1 MKQIID
7 HTFYLLYIF
16 IVTSLFG
23 YISGFCPT
31 GCNCNT
37 QTNGKTHLLCDSLN
51 LKIFRVSN
59 KSNTNIDSIDLSG
72 NYLESMNGR
81 KVSRFAPNIRILYLE
96 RNNFTQIHNETFE
109 GFLHLNLLD
118 LSNNEITDID
128 SNSFDYLIN
137 LKSLYLKS
145 NKLQTVNKVWFQNL
159 ENLELVDLKN
169 NLIVNFVPVYFQW
182 PTNLKTLLLQ
192 NNSFHVLPPLPRN
205 PHSVNISDNKV
216 DCSCQRLGQEQV
228 EKDVL
233 LKVNVTCNKM
243 STETWRKEHWRNPNC
258 TIPMVHVDYKESDD
272 LHIIRCTG
280 AGFPLPKVSLKHEGK
295 VIATSLENP
304 QVIYGLN
311 KNTNVTCE
319 VSNAV
324 GINKLTINRTGPL
337 KKVRINQQK
346 VMDQDIPNPRLSTF
360 SIVSYTVMFVLCS
373 FSAIALIVSL
383 YMFNLFFRQFHY
395 TYETYVSI

>member
-37 QTNGKTHLLCDSLN
+37 QTNGKTHLLCDYVT

-109 GFLHLNLLD
+109 GFLHLNHLD

-243 STETWRKEHWRNPNC
+243 STETWRKEHWKNPNC
-258 TIPMVHVDYKESDD
+258 TIPIVHVDYKEFDD

-295 VIATSLENP
+295 VIATSVENP
-304 QVIYGLN
+304 QVVHVYGLN

-324 GINKLTINRTGPL
+324 GINEKTIYIIDIER
-337 KKVRINQQK
+337 KINQSEFCAENTTLNQSRGNDK
-346 VMDQDIPNPRLSTF
+346 ITLMN
-360 SIVSYTVMFVLCS
+360 S
-373 FSAIALIVSL
+373 FSYSVTP
-383 YMFNLFFRQFHY
+383 FFISFGVCFTLLTLLDRFIY
-395 TYETYVSI
+395 